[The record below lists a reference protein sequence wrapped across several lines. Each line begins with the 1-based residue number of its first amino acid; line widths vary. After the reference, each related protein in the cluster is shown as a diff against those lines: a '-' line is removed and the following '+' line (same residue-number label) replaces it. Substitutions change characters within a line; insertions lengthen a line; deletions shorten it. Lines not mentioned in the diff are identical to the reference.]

1 MQANSAVASPQ
12 TTTGAGILEEIN
24 REVSELYN
32 KIDPVAQKF
41 LFEIPVRPGE
51 RQMTPFVLVLGNH
64 SAGKSTFVN
73 YLLGK
78 EIQATGVA
86 PTDDGFTVLMKGSHE
101 DQRDGQALIG
111 TPEYGFAELSRFG
124 PGLMKHMRLKTV
136 SDAPILDNLMLID
149 SPGMIDSH
157 ESAKRSY
164 EFEGVV
170 QWLAE
175 KADVV
180 LLIFDPDKPGTT
192 GETLKVLTSSLRGL
206 EHKMLIVLNKVDMFT
221 NVHDFARAYGTLCWN
236 LAKVVHSKDLPLIF
250 NTYVPTSHRQG
261 IENAIPLEPFDRARE
276 DVIRQ
281 VRRAP
286 ERRVDNAVSKLHAQ
300 SRYLMVHAKICDL
313 VRSQIFSMNA
323 KYFVYGLAYVGI
335 AILLVYAAVTIG
347 AGAVPLEWA
356 GSIAVVFLLIGI
368 FCLVYLRPWLIR
380 RTRQQALSNL
390 GNFFETLNRES
401 LQIADQGDLRDL
413 WSTVEGRTR
422 RAIDTMG
429 TSLPRLKSVEE
440 GKLKDII
447 ENRVPALRSRIH
459 AHISQNKAN

>member
-1 MQANSAVASPQ
+1 MQAQSAMASPQ
-12 TTTGAGILEEIN
+12 TAKGAGILEEIN
-24 REVSELYN
+24 REVNELYN
-32 KIDPVAQKF
+32 VIDPVAQKF
-41 LFEIPVRPGE
+41 LFEIPVRASE
-51 RQMTPFVLVLGNH
+51 RQVTPFVLVLGNH

-78 EIQATGVA
+78 DIQQTGVA

-164 EFEGVV
+164 DFEGVV

-250 NTYVPTSHRQG
+250 NTYVPTG
-261 IENAIPLEPFDRARE
+261 FKAAADNPIPLEPFDRARD

-300 SRYLMVHAKICDL
+300 SRHLLVHAKICDL
-313 VRSQIFSMNA
+313 VRGQIFSKNA
-323 KYFVYGLAYVGI
+323 RYLAYGLAYVFV
-335 AILLVYAAVTIG
+335 AIMLVYTAVSLGG
-347 AGAVPLEWA
+347 AAVPLEWA
-356 GSIAVVFLLIGI
+356 GGLAVLFLLMGI
-368 FCLVYLRPWLIR
+368 FCLTYLRPWLIN
-380 RTRQQALSNL
+380 RTRREALANL
-390 GNFFETLNRES
+390 GGSFEALNRES

-413 WSTVEGRTR
+413 WASVESRTR
-422 RAIDTMG
+422 RALDTMG
-429 TSLPRLKSVEE
+429 TSLPRLWGGEE
-440 GKLKDII
+440 EKLKDII

-459 AHISQNKAN
+459 AHISQNKTA

>member
-1 MQANSAVASPQ
+1 V
-12 TTTGAGILEEIN
+12 
-24 REVSELYN
+24 
-32 KIDPVAQKF
+32 IDPVAQKF

-78 EIQATGVA
+78 DIQQTGVA

-136 SDAPILDNLMLID
+136 SDSAILDNLMLID

-164 EFEGVV
+164 DFEGVV

-180 LLIFDPDKPGTT
+180 LMIFDPDKPGTT

-236 LAKVVHSKDLPLIF
+236 LSKVVHSKDLPLIF
-250 NTYVPTSHRQG
+250 NTYVPTPGRAG
-261 IENAIPLEPFDRARE
+261 ADVVIPLEPFDRARE

-300 SRYLMVHAKICDL
+300 SRHLLVHAKICDL

-323 KYFVYGLAYVGI
+323 KYMFYGLAYVGI
-335 AILLVYAAVTIG
+335 SILMVYAAVTIG

-356 GSIAVVFLLIGI
+356 GGIAALFLVIGVF
-368 FCLVYLRPWLIR
+368 CVVYLRPWLIK
-380 RTRQQALSNL
+380 RTRNTALSNL
-390 GNFFETLNRES
+390 GGFFESLNRES

-413 WSTVEGRTR
+413 WSAVEGRTR
-422 RAIDTMG
+422 RALDTMG
-429 TSLPRLKSVEE
+429 TSLPRLWGGEE
-440 GKLKDII
+440 EKLKDII

-459 AHISQNKAN
+459 AHISQGKQP

>member
-1 MQANSAVASPQ
+1 MQASPSVAFPPAK
-12 TTTGAGILEEIN
+12 GAGILEEIN

-32 KIDPVAQKF
+32 VIDPVAQKF

-73 YLLGK
+73 FLLGK
-78 EIQATGVA
+78 DIQQTGVA

-136 SDAPILDNLMLID
+136 SESPILDNLMLID

-164 EFEGVV
+164 DFEGVV

-180 LLIFDPDKPGTT
+180 LMIFDPDKPGTT

-236 LAKVVHSKDLPLIF
+236 LSKVVHSKDLPLIF

-261 IENAIPLEPFDRARE
+261 IEVAIPLEPFDRARE

-300 SRYLMVHAKICDL
+300 SRHLMVHAKICDL
-313 VRSQIFSMNA
+313 VRSQIFTMNA
-323 KYFVYGLAYVGI
+323 KYAMYGMAYVAVAAFFVYLMIAFNPGSYDVLGGLAAVL
-335 AILLVYAAVTIG
+335 LLVG
-347 AGAVPLEWA
+347 L
-356 GSIAVVFLLIGI
+356 
-368 FCLVYLRPWLIR
+368 FCLIYLRPWLIK

-390 GNFFETLNRES
+390 SGFFESLNRES

-413 WSTVEGRTR
+413 WGAVEGRTR
-422 RAIDTMG
+422 RALDTMG
-429 TSLPRLKSVEE
+429 TSLPRLWGGEE
-440 GKLKDII
+440 EKLKDII

-459 AHISQNKAN
+459 AHISQNKAP